1 MPLSKPA
8 DREERHLRRIECRGY
23 RRADGLWDIE
33 GHLVDTRAI
42 ESAHPWGGRIAPGQP
57 VHDMWV
63 RLTLDD
69 GLLVHDAEAAVD
81 TSPYPPCP
89 QATAS
94 LAALRGHRI
103 APGWSLLVKRL
114 LGGAKSCTHLMELL
128 MPIATTAYQT
138 MAPERRA
145 RELAG
150 GAPAAR
156 PGKIDSCYAYAS
168 QREVVAR
175 FWPEFYDGP

>member
-1 MPLSKPA
+1 MPLSPPVA
-8 DREERHLRRIECRGY
+8 REERHVRRIECRGF

-33 GHLVDTRAI
+33 AHMVDTRAV
-42 ESAHPWGGRIAPGQP
+42 ETDHSWGGRIAAGEA

-69 GLLVHDAEAAVD
+69 GLLVHDVEAVID
-81 TSPYPPCP
+81 RNPYPPCP
-89 QATAS
+89 QAAPS
-94 LAALRGHRI
+94 LAVLKGHRI
-103 APGWSLLVKRL
+103 APGWSLLVRKL
-114 LGGAKSCTHLMELL
+114 LGGAKSCTHLVELL

-145 RELAG
+145 HELAA

-156 PGKIDSCYAYAS
+156 PGKIDSCYAYSA

-175 FWPEFYDGP
+175 FWPEFYEGP